1 MGLVGQL
8 ASLRIE
14 RASGYTQE
22 ELDDRNRQV
31 EWERG
36 QIDYMG
42 IDSFSNIQVLVW
54 ATSSFSGLHW
64 RCGILILV
72 SHSHQVDHDSV
83 GKNEFDSLHSV
94 RSNLG
99 PLCENC
105 RLLNKQPLISVHEPH
120 LIQAPPP
127 LPRPGR

>member
-14 RASGYTQE
+14 RGSGYTQE

-42 IDSFSNIQVLVW
+42 IDSFSNIQVH
-54 ATSSFSGLHW
+54 ARSTSSFSEDHW
-64 RCGILILV
+64 RRGIFVFVCPFLCINVL
-72 SHSHQVDHDSV
+72 
-83 GKNEFDSLHSV
+83 
-94 RSNLG
+94 
-99 PLCENC
+99 PLT
-105 RLLNKQPLISVHEPH
+105 QY
-120 LIQAPPP
+120 
-127 LPRPGR
+127 